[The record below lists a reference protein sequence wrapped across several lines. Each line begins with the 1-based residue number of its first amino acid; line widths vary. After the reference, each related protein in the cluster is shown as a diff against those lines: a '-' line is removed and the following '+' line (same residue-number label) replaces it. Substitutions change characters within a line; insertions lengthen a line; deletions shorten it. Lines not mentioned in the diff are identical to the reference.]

1 MAQGSEGDP
10 AARNEELSIQGNVS
24 GAEVADGKGV
34 LDAQGGRL
42 SIPAAVGGKLCPP
55 ALAGPENPAGA
66 FRVTEDLVPLLLRTS
81 EG

>member
-1 MAQGSEGDP
+1 M
-10 AARNEELSIQGNVS
+10 L
-24 GAEVADGKGV
+24 DGKGV

>member
-1 MAQGSEGDP
+1 MQ
-10 AARNEELSIQGNVS
+10 
-24 GAEVADGKGV
+24 DGKGV